1 MGLDEYT
8 APNGS
13 LGERNHS
20 QSDRPR
26 RHRHGRQPA
35 EHLHLRGSTILPIT
49 LGLEAA
55 IITAVIT
62 GTEMTALITAAHY
75 SAEIGFSPDR
85 LMPPPRSIAAARMA

>member
-1 MGLDEYT
+1 MKET
-8 APNGS
+8 TPSAT
-13 LGERNHS
+13 EAAAIAAVAS
-20 QSDRPR
+20 QPSTF
-26 RHRHGRQPA
+26 
-35 EHLHLRGSTILPIT
+35 HLRGSTILPIT
-49 LGLEAA
+49 VGLEAA